1 MRDHKLVITT
11 EPKTFNF
18 DLSKDVYINFKHV
31 IYSNIKKQVLS
42 EHITKSEV
50 RKLFPKY
57 KRGNYVHNFEKQ
69 QNK

>member
-18 DLSKDVYINFKHV
+18 DLPKDVYINFKHV
-31 IYSNIKKQVLS
+31 IYSNIKKTS
-42 EHITKSEV
+42 FIRAYNKSEV

-57 KRGNYVHNFEKQ
+57 KLGNYVHNFEK
-69 QNK
+69 